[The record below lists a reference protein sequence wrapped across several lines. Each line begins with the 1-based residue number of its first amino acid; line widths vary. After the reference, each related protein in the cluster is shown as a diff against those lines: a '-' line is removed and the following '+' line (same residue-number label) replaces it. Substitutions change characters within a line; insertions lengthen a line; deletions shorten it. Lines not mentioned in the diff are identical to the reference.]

1 MRTTAAL
8 TEHLHVVEDERGSG
22 LANPIVGRAA
32 VGPRVLLAGGVNEEV
47 AEQEPRLVERG
58 DAGAVLGP
66 GDPRR
71 GDPAGH
77 ALQDEALAFGDDDGL
92 SLGGVDYPSC
102 LCCGAWRQKEEGGRW
117 AGRRQC
123 RTRPFFKGCV
133 HTAK

>member
-1 MRTTAAL
+1 MAAL

-22 LANPIVGRAA
+22 LADPIVRRAA
-32 VGPRVLLAGGVNEEV
+32 VGPRVLLAGGVDEEV
-47 AEQEPRLVERG
+47 AEQEARLVERR

-92 SLGGVDYPSC
+92 SLGGVDDPSC
-102 LCCGAWRQKEEGGRW
+102 LRRGAW
-117 AGRRQC
+117 
-123 RTRPFFKGCV
+123 
-133 HTAK
+133 